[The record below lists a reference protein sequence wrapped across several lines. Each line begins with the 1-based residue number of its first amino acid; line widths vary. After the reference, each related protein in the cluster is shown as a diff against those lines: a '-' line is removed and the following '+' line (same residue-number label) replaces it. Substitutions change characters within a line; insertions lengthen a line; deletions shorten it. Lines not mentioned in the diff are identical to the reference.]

1 MSVIERPR
9 LTVSPLTAAVLALFV
24 VLSSPV
30 LLAALLAAAALHEG
44 AHWAALRCFGGRI
57 SRVRI
62 SPFGAEM
69 EIADTMS
76 LSYGAEMAVTLAG
89 PAVNLLLAGLLGV
102 LGRRWP
108 EAYVYA
114 GTQLVLGAFNLL
126 PARPLDGGRF
136 LWLLVAR
143 LTEPYTADRVSGTVS
158 LAVCAA
164 LTVLGAM
171 LVSRRGGSPFLLVG
185 ALGLLAA
192 AMREKGLV
200 KRAAAR

>member
-136 LWLLVAR
+136 LWLVVAR
-143 LTEPYTADRVSGTVS
+143 LTEPYTADRVSGAVS

-164 LTVLGAM
+164 LTALGAM
-171 LVSRRGGSPFLLVG
+171 LVSRATTSHR
-185 ALGLLAA
+185 
-192 AMREKGLV
+192 